1 MSWRITTAGHWLRE
15 TLSARKPSNRMKQN
29 ERVMKNM
36 ARLTRTIGSTAL
48 LCGLIVFLVCGVAYA
63 QEQPIPVQTGEQT
76 TPDQQGTGEQTAS
89 GQVFFYLNGELAG
102 VDREVAGGG
111 QTAEFGMIELLKGP
125 NEEEKAAGYITYIP
139 EGTKLQYSTIK
150 MDNSEYDVNISGEL
164 LQLSGD
170 KDKAAKAL
178 AQIEKT
184 LQGLTNIQSIGI
196 TIAAEGAGSEPQDAY
211 VALGITKKSGQDAG
225 SSSGGSNTGL
235 IVGIILGVLAVALV
249 ALLIFFIPKRREDSE
264 STSATKK
271 TASKKKAS
279 K

>member
-1 MSWRITTAGHWLRE
+1 
-15 TLSARKPSNRMKQN
+15 
-29 ERVMKNM
+29 M
-36 ARLTRTIGSTAL
+36 ARTTRSIGTAAL
-48 LCGLIVFLVCGVAYA
+48 LCGLILFLVCGVAYA

-76 TPDQQGTGEQTAS
+76 TPDQQGTGEQAAA

-150 MDNSEYDVNISGEL
+150 MDNSEYDVNLSGEL

-170 KDKAAKAL
+170 KAQAAKAL

-184 LQGLTNIQSIGI
+184 LQGLTSIQSIGI
-196 TIAAEGAGSEPQDAY
+196 TIAAQEAGSEPQDAY
-211 VALGITKKSGQDAG
+211 VALGITKKSGGDAD
-225 SSSGGSNTGL
+225 SSGGGSNTWV
-235 IVGIILGVLAVALV
+235 IIGILLGVLAIALV
-249 ALLIFFIPKRREDSE
+249 ALLVFFITKKREGGE
-264 STSATKK
+264 STSVTKNAPK
-271 TASKKKAS
+271 KNPAKKRDSK
-279 K
+279 